1 LNFSCVKLGGAGV
14 SKQIEANASLFLHF
28 EQIIFMDYQR
38 IADEI
43 IDLKNADLALRDELV
58 QSGQLSEGYHPD
70 MKAMHDRNAELLNN
84 IIDRIGYPT
93 IDKLGKEASEA
104 AWLVIQHSIGKPAF
118 MKKCLTLLETAV
130 NERKAEPRHLAY
142 LSDRIAVFEGRPQL
156 YGTQFDWDE
165 SGLLSPGLYDD
176 VTKVNARRKSI
187 GLNTLEEQTDLI
199 RRQAKEENQSPPPD
213 LKRRNQEAAAWKK
226 EVGWMN

>member
-1 LNFSCVKLGGAGV
+1 VGPAIQSKL
-14 SKQIEANASLFLHF
+14 KRTHLYFCILEK
-28 EQIIFMDYQR
+28 IIFLDYQR
-38 IADEI
+38 IGDEI

-58 QSGQLSEGYHPD
+58 QSGQISEGYHPG

-93 IDKLGKEASEA
+93 IGKVGKEASEA

-118 MKKCLTLLETAV
+118 MKKCLILLERAV
-130 NERKAEPRHLAY
+130 NEHKAEPRNLAY

-165 SGLLSPGLYDD
+165 SGLLSPSRYDD
-176 VTKVNARRKSI
+176 VTKVNERRRSI
-187 GLNTLEEQTDLI
+187 GLNTLEEQTEII
-199 RRQAKEENQSPPPD
+199 RRNAMKENHTPPSDLAKRKEEADVWSRQ
-213 LKRRNQEAAAWKK
+213 
-226 EVGWMN
+226 VGWSK